1 MIEVGVA
8 VAAFQTL
15 KSGINAGKELHNMSK
30 EIATLWDNI
39 DGINQ
44 AHNKKKN
51 SAFKSVNEEALDT
64 FVAKQK
70 AKDMEDQLREMI
82 IYTRGMNAWQE
93 LVKIRATIR
102 KERIAEAKRKR
113 DRIRRVFEIMILV
126 VTMVVGI
133 GVLASFAYYLLE
145 LQRGKI

>member
-82 IYTRGMNAWQE
+82 LLTRGMNAWQE

-113 DRIRRVFEIMILV
+113 DRIRRVLEVMILV

-145 LQRGKI
+145 VQRGKI

>member
-15 KSGINAGKELHNMSK
+15 KSGINAGTELHNMSK

-44 AHNKKKN
+44 AHNKKTT